1 MSVFNIHELM
11 KNILLLFLLAGW
23 AAPLWAGSEVLV
35 RLESTLDKN
44 AWVNLDAL
52 VQDGQL
58 KVSFLGPWSRGALIY
73 NQKTSAI
80 TIVDDMD
87 KVNVPISQ
95 ADQTT
100 FKMMSYLG
108 SDRIKG
114 LVDKSDD
121 SVKLA
126 YQLAEQNA
134 RALFN
139 GSTVLTEKNIRMDG
153 FNCDLY
159 EARSGGVLNRQEWM
173 TSREA
178 IRITGD
184 EYDTLWN
191 LTRQLAGLLEYE
203 MTSLGAD
210 THPFLQSYSN
220 LEFPVHVALYTDGK
234 ISSRFKVVKI
244 LHRNLK
250 PADFEPPANYQTLSL
265 LNMVE

>member
-1 MSVFNIHELM
+1 MSVFNIHKLI
-11 KNILLLFLLAGW
+11 KNVLLVFLLAVW

-80 TIVDDMD
+80 TIVDDTN

-95 ADQTT
+95 ADQNA
-100 FKMMSYLG
+100 FKLMSYLG
-108 SDRIKG
+108 SGRIKG

-121 SVKLA
+121 SVRLA

-139 GSTVLTEKNIRMDG
+139 GSAALTGKNIRMDG
-153 FNCDLY
+153 FNCVLY
-159 EARSGGVLNRQEWM
+159 EARASGLLNRQEWM

-178 IRITGD
+178 TGITVD
-184 EYDTLWN
+184 EYDTLWS
-191 LTRQLAGLLEYE
+191 LTRQMIDLLEYE

-210 THPFLQSYSN
+210 TQPFLQNHSS
-220 LEFPVHVALYTDGK
+220 LEFPVHVTLYTDGK

-244 LHRNLK
+244 LHRVLK

-265 LNMVE
+265 LKMVE

>member
-1 MSVFNIHELM
+1 M
-11 KNILLLFLLAGW
+11 KIIFLLLLLAGW
-23 AAPLWAGSEVLV
+23 NAPLWAGSEVLV

-52 VQDGQL
+52 VQDGRL

-73 NQKTSAI
+73 NRKTSAI
-80 TIVDDMD
+80 TIVDDTN

-95 ADQTT
+95 ADQNA
-100 FKMMSYLG
+100 FKMISYLG
-108 SDRIKG
+108 SGRIKG

-121 SVKLA
+121 SVRLA

-139 GSTVLTEKNIRMDG
+139 GSAALTEKNVRMDG
-153 FNCDLY
+153 FNCGQY
-159 EARSGGVLNRQEWM
+159 EARADGVLNRQEWM

-178 IRITGD
+178 AGITAD
-184 EYDTLWN
+184 DYDTLWS
-191 LTRQLAGLLEYE
+191 LTRQMVDLLEYE

-220 LEFPVHVALYTDGK
+220 LEFPVHVVLYTDGK
-234 ISSRFKVVKI
+234 ISSRFKIVKI
-244 LHRNLK
+244 LHRVLK
-250 PADFEPPANYQTLSL
+250 PSDFEPPANYQTLSL
-265 LNMVE
+265 LNMVK